1 MADNAIS
8 DTAPGEDVADPTR
21 GLTGRTGVVG
31 GIESL
36 VLDGR
41 RLWFGFDFTSD
52 QVLSPLIDD
61 AGAMA
66 RYAARHMRQRTGAH
80 DESYWAQLV
89 QAAAENSYLVR
100 YDEQRTFTT
109 QSLESG
115 DAGPAHGHLLYL
127 LDAATEDPV
136 DSDPVHTGTGSQEPA
151 TQSGLR
157 PDEVT
162 LEGEDGQPGT
172 ALTLNTVGNWSLL
185 FAPYARS
192 APTA

>member
-1 MADNAIS
+1 M
-8 DTAPGEDVADPTR
+8 TEPET
-21 GLTGRTGVVG
+21 GLTGRIGVVG

-89 QAAAENSYLVR
+89 QAAVENSDLVR
-100 YDEQRTFTT
+100 YDQQRTFTT
-109 QSLESG
+109 QSLEAG

-127 LDAATEDPV
+127 LDAATEDPDGDLV
-136 DSDPVHTGTGSQEPA
+136 RTGAGSHGPA
-151 TQSGLR
+151 TESGLR
-157 PDEVT
+157 PAAVT
-162 LEGEDGQPGT
+162 PDDEDGEPGT
-172 ALTLNTVGNWSLL
+172 ALARTTVGNWSLL

-192 APTA
+192 AHTA